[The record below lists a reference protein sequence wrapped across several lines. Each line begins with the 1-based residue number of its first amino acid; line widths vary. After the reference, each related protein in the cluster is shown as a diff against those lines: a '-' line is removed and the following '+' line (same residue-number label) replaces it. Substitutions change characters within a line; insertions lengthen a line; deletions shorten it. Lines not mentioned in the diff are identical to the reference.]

1 MYENLDTIPTT
12 LFNPNKI
19 LGKLYFDLNL
29 IGFTLHCLEISGCH
43 ITVLEYDSK
52 ICFGTKY
59 DSSS

>member
-19 LGKLYFDLNL
+19 FGRLYFDLDL

-43 ITVLEYDSK
+43 KVQASGRERAFGLEIYV
-52 ICFGTKY
+52 T
-59 DSSS
+59 